1 MAQRLSNKAKLKSL
15 FTVTS
20 SAVALFGG
28 ISLYQGNEKFY
39 SEVIIPLAQLIDPE
53 TAHNLAVKSLKWG
66 LVSKQKIEDPSLLQT
81 TVLGLQ
87 FKNPVGMAA
96 GFDKQG
102 EAVEGLHKIGF
113 SFVEIG
119 SVTPKPQP
127 GNPKPR
133 VFRLPEDNAI
143 VNRYGFN
150 SDGHDVVWEHLKKL
164 KENKNFSGI
173 LGVNLGKNKETKD
186 AVQDYIDGIKRFM
199 DVADYFVINISSPN
213 TPGLRSLQNKK
224 NLEELLTRINAARE
238 LIDSKQPLL
247 LKLAPDLSDSERQDV
262 ADVILKKRSKVD
274 GLVLCNTTITRPNLI
289 NPNKEESGGLSG
301 APLADISTAI
311 ISDMYKRTH
320 GSIPIIG
327 VGGIFSGAD
336 AYVKIKAGASLV
348 QLYTSYVYNGPPI
361 VGKIKRELCEILK
374 TNGFTSMADAIGKD
388 TKSR

>member
-15 FTVTS
+15 LTVTS

-39 SEVIIPLAQLIDPE
+39 SEVIIPLAQIIDPE

-66 LVSKQKIEDPSLLQT
+66 LLSKQKTEDPGLLQT
-81 TVLGLQ
+81 TVLGLK

-119 SVTPKPQP
+119 SVTPEPQP

-143 VNRYGFN
+143 INRYGFN
-150 SDGHDVVWEHLKKL
+150 SDGHDVVWEHLEKL
-164 KENKNFSGI
+164 KKKNFQGI
-173 LGVNLGKNKETKD
+173 LGVNLGRNKETKD
-186 AVQDYIDGIKRFM
+186 AVQDYINGIKKFM
-199 DVADYFVINISSPN
+199 DVADYFVINVSSPN

-224 NLEELLTRINAARE
+224 NLEELLTKINTARE
-238 LIDSKQPLL
+238 LMNSKQPLL

-274 GLVLCNTTITRPNLI
+274 GLVLCNTTITRSNLI
-289 NPNKEESGGLSG
+289 NSNKEEDGGLSG

-311 ISDMYKRTH
+311 ISDMYRRTH

-336 AYVKIKAGASLV
+336 AYVKIKAGASLI
-348 QLYTSYVYNGPPI
+348 QLYTSYIYNGPPI
-361 VGKIKRELCEILK
+361 VGKIKRELCEILES
-374 TNGFTSMADAIGKD
+374 NGFSSVTDAVGKD
-388 TKSR
+388 TKNR

>member
-20 SAVALFGG
+20 SAVALFGS
-28 ISLYQGNEKFY
+28 ISLYQSNEKFY
-39 SEVIIPLAQLIDPE
+39 SKVIIPLAQLIDPE

-66 LVSKQKIEDPSLLQT
+66 LVSKQKTEDPSLLQT
-81 TVLGLQ
+81 TVLGLK
-87 FKNPVGMAA
+87 FKNPIGMAA

-119 SVTPKPQP
+119 SVTPEPQP

-133 VFRLPEDNAI
+133 VFRLPQDNAI

-164 KENKNFSGI
+164 KEKNFNGI

-186 AVQDYIDGIKRFM
+186 AVQDYIDGIKKFM

-224 NLEELLTRINAARE
+224 NLEELLIRINVARE
-238 LIDSKQPLL
+238 LFNSKQPLL

-289 NPNKEESGGLSG
+289 NSNKKEGGGLSG

-311 ISDMYKRTH
+311 ISDMYRRTH

-361 VGKIKRELCEILK
+361 VGKIKRELCEILES
-374 TNGFTSMADAIGKD
+374 NGFSSITDAVGKD
-388 TKSR
+388 TKNR

>member
-1 MAQRLSNKAKLKSL
+1 M
-15 FTVTS
+15 
-20 SAVALFGG
+20 
-28 ISLYQGNEKFY
+28 
-39 SEVIIPLAQLIDPE
+39 
-53 TAHNLAVKSLKWG
+53 
-66 LVSKQKIEDPSLLQT
+66 
-81 TVLGLQ
+81 
-87 FKNPVGMAA
+87 
-96 GFDKQG
+96 
-102 EAVEGLHKIGF
+102 
-113 SFVEIG
+113 
-119 SVTPKPQP
+119 
-127 GNPKPR
+127 
-133 VFRLPEDNAI
+133 FRLPQDNAI

-164 KENKNFSGI
+164 KEKNFNGI

-186 AVQDYIDGIKRFM
+186 AVQDYIDGIKKFM

-224 NLEELLTRINAARE
+224 NLEELLIRINVARE
-238 LIDSKQPLL
+238 LFNSKQPLL

-289 NPNKEESGGLSG
+289 NSNKKEGGGLSG

-311 ISDMYKRTH
+311 ISDMYRRTH

-361 VGKIKRELCEILK
+361 VGKIKRELCEILES
-374 TNGFTSMADAIGKD
+374 NGFSSITDAVGKD
-388 TKSR
+388 TKNR